1 MVNEREEHFK
11 RYGWKCNETNLNTLP
26 SSAPQGAKD
35 LAKWLTL
42 EGRRSS
48 LEEWLGLVQEDGKIH
63 GKFWHIGAWT
73 ERMSHSSPNQANI
86 AAPFPEER
94 KPATPVE
101 EIKAKYDREMRALW
115 REEEGWWQVGTD
127 ADAIQLRILTHYMKS
142 TKWKDAILHGNK
154 KLGTDVHSMNM
165 NALGSVCKDRDTAKT
180 FIYAWLLGAS
190 IPKIAEIF
198 TSSIPQAKLANDNFL
213 SAFPELKRLK
223 SHKIPF
229 DASRGFFEGLD
240 GRIVPCTSE
249 HLMLAG
255 YLQNGEA
262 VIMKHA
268 NVLWQKEL
276 KSSGITFRQ
285 LDFVHDE
292 WQTGVRGTR
301 EEAEEVGRVQREAIR
316 AVGDDLGLFCPLEG
330 STKIGRNWA
339 ETH

>member
-1 MVNEREEHFK
+1 MVEEREERFN

-26 SSAPQGAKD
+26 ASAPQGAKD

-48 LEEWLGLVQEDGKIH
+48 LEEWLGALGPDDRIH
-63 GKFWHIGAWT
+63 GKFWHTGAWSG
-73 ERMSHSSPNQANI
+73 RMSHSNPNQANI
-86 AAPFPEER
+86 FSPFPDR
-94 KPATPVE
+94 KPTTPVE
-101 EIKAKYDREMRALW
+101 EIKEKYDRNLRALW
-115 REEEGWWQVGTD
+115 EVEKDCWLVGTD

-142 TKWKDAILHGNK
+142 EKWRDAIVHGDK
-154 KLGTDVHSMNM
+154 KLGTDIHSMNKKVI
-165 NALGSVCKDRDTAKT
+165 GPICKDRDNAKT

-198 TSSIPQAKLANDNFL
+198 LSSIPQAKKANDDFL

-223 SHKIPF
+223 THKIPF
-229 DASRGFFEGLD
+229 DASRGYFEGLD
-240 GRIVPCTSE
+240 GRLVNCDSE

-262 VIMKHA
+262 VVMKHA

-276 KSSGITFRQ
+276 KGTGINFKQ
-285 LDFVHDE
+285 LNFVHDE
-292 WQTGVRGTR
+292 WQTKVKGSK
-301 EEAEEVGRVQREAIR
+301 EEAEEVGRVQRESIR
-316 AVGDDLGLFCPLEG
+316 NVGHELGLFCPLEG
-330 STKIGRNWA
+330 STKIGKNWS